1 MHYRH
6 HHHKRVHRTAVL
18 QCRARTVT
26 YFYIPAPKSY
36 ATVQTIYWFQRCI
49 KKTAQR
55 LPPENVSHAPTF
67 FSSYSHGYG
76 TLTKQPNTTDNYDY
90 RPIIRACHKFCLVS
104 KRLLKQIPPTP
115 EDCWSNVNILTKM
128 LDATNPCCHQVKL
141 NTQQYKLTNQ
151 WTENTQGR
159 WSTLH
164 NKYQLSVM
172 NPCGMLHHG
181 KRAANKGGR
190 SV

>member
-90 RPIIRACHKFCLVS
+90 RPIIHACHKFCLVS

-115 EDCWSNVNILTKM
+115 EDC
-128 LDATNPCCHQVKL
+128 
-141 NTQQYKLTNQ
+141 
-151 WTENTQGR
+151 
-159 WSTLH
+159 
-164 NKYQLSVM
+164 
-172 NPCGMLHHG
+172 
-181 KRAANKGGR
+181 
-190 SV
+190 